1 MITYLIQMMEQEG
14 SQICL
19 EEAAAKLK
27 NAMPCLA
34 KLEAGGVEGSE
45 SLGKRLLEHLSLL
58 EEWIERLGRVIFS
71 RLNYAIHSLAPSL
84 VIKEIA
90 LPVLASL

>member
-19 EEAAAKLK
+19 E
-27 NAMPCLA
+27 
-34 KLEAGGVEGSE
+34 EGSE